1 MARPDNTPRAALRPI
16 DALTPA
22 ERDLL
27 TDESRAELADLG
39 GTLQRRHRARTRIGL
54 EGGAACP
61 PYLEPTEAEA
71 PGAAR
76 LYVSLDGE
84 TFTAERAV
92 EVGSYLEMD
101 RAAVA
106 VALEA
111 LRRAELV
118 VDGPAGMVTTPPG
131 NVPF

>member
-1 MARPDNTPRAALRPI
+1 MLPARRTSSRQKPKHL
-16 DALTPA
+16 
-22 ERDLL
+22 ER
-27 TDESRAELADLG
+27 RV
-39 GTLQRRHRARTRIGL
+39 
-54 EGGAACP
+54 
-61 PYLEPTEAEA
+61 
-71 PGAAR
+71 
-76 LYVSLDGE
+76 YVSLDGE